1 MTQSTLANT
10 MNVYPVEFYRQSPA
24 STANR
29 VYMTPCKFN
38 AGVITMA
45 ARTDYIQNG
54 SFRDTNYWTAS
65 GGSFSVTMGK
75 RGVVGYYAARFNC
88 TSVQGT
94 LTTDLINLGS
104 AFSTTASVYV
114 TSNVDTV
121 VSIKILGTDSGG
133 TVLDTA
139 TSGNISIS
147 ANLTTRINVA
157 SAFAGSNYRKVQ
169 LVVGDGSTTQNG
181 VEVYWDEAGLENGT
195 RTAIDYFD
203 ESSSGTAVSNTAG
216 SLIYDLTS
224 GNGSSIQLPTP
235 ISGTFWT
242 RVGAS
247 AQTGA
252 SGAGTLF
259 NISGVGSIAMTYTK
273 STSTLSMVASGGTIN
288 VTSLTLTPNDLLWV
302 GWYISKT
309 NVKLYYSVNG
319 GAVVTAQTGANA
331 SPSATFSTLYLG
343 HDSSTLNHWEAP
355 IEEFLLWETV
365 LSDAEFTALAAK
377 TTPTNMDDDSRIQF
391 AAVTT
396 DQQNQFYMCYI
407 KATNLSGRWNGSW
420 RNADIRPR
428 ITNNKTNTGKA
439 VNYAEIS
446 NVQRET
452 FWDKSGGSSSYKQY
466 RVWNQAFIG
475 KGTEW
480 YHSQFYCTNTDHP
493 SWSLYEAF
501 QVLDIPGSQPTILVN
516 KRWGSGSKDRDAY
529 YMSEQT
535 LMKPYP
541 AEARTYGYV
550 Q

>member
-1 MTQSTLANT
+1 MTQGTLANT
-10 MNVYPVEFYRQSPA
+10 MNVYPVEFYRQSA
-24 STANR
+24 ATTANR
-29 VYMTPCKFN
+29 VFMTPCKFN
-38 AGVITMA
+38 AGVLTMA

-54 SFRDTNYWTAS
+54 SFRDASYWTAS
-65 GGSFSVTMGK
+65 GGTLQVAMGK
-75 RGVVGYYAARFNC
+75 RGVVGYYAGRFNV

-94 LTTDLINLGS
+94 LTTDTINLGS
-104 AFSTTASVYV
+104 AFATAASVYV

-121 VSIKILGTDSGG
+121 VSIKILGTDAGG

-139 TSGNISIS
+139 TSGNISVS

-157 SAFAGSNYRKVQ
+157 SSFAGSNYRKVQ
-169 LVVGDGSTTQNG
+169 LVVGDGTTTQNG
-181 VEVYWDEAGLENGT
+181 VEVYFDEVELVNGSKT
-195 RTAIDYFD
+195 GIDFTD
-203 ESSSGTAVSNTAG
+203 ESSTTSTYANTAG
-216 SLIYDLTS
+216 SLVYDLTA
-224 GNGSSIQLPTP
+224 GNGSSIQLYTP

-252 SGAGTLF
+252 TGAGTLF
-259 NISGVGSIAMTYTK
+259 NMTGVGSAALTYTK
-273 STSTLSMVASGGTIN
+273 STSTLSFVTSGGTLNI
-288 VTSLTLTPNDLLWV
+288 TSVSLSPNDLLWC
-302 GWYISKT
+302 GFTISKT
-309 NVKLYYSVNG
+309 NVKFFYSING
-319 GAVVTAQTGANA
+319 GAVVTNAVGANA
-331 SPSATFSTLYLG
+331 APSATFSTLYLG
-343 HDSSTLNHWEAP
+343 HDSSTLNHWEGS
-355 IEEFLLWETV
+355 IEEFLLWEV
-365 LSDAEFTALAAK
+365 ALSDAEMTALAAK

-407 KATNLSGRWNGSW
+407 KATNLQARWGGTW
-420 RNADIRPR
+420 KNADIRAR

-439 VNYAEIS
+439 INYAEIT

-466 RVWNQAFIG
+466 RVWSQAFVG

-480 YHSQFYCTNTDHP
+480 YHSQFYCTNADHP
-493 SWSLYEAF
+493 NWSLYEAH
-501 QVLDIPGSQPTILVN
+501 QVLDIPGSQPVILVN

-535 LMKPYP
+535 LLKPYP
-541 AEARTYGYV
+541 AEPRTYGYV